1 MSRFRTAR
9 VNITIRGKL
18 ARGELYQL
26 VEDLEL
32 KSSPIG
38 FPDSETEKHLAV
50 DPKIL
55 ELQVILLLYCGEN
68 FVAVM
73 IQYSEVLFMPAAFT
87 RMKRVLLT

>member
-9 VNITIRGKL
+9 VLITIRGKL

-55 ELQVILLLYCGEN
+55 ELQVFLHLDSSGN
-68 FVAVM
+68 FDV
-73 IQYSEVLFMPAAFT
+73 
-87 RMKRVLLT
+87 